1 MRKEYTKIKK
11 IESSI
16 IEVEKVSDIAYNSLV
31 SVHAEGMEFVGSVVM
46 VDEDT
51 VTIEVYANTDNF
63 SIDDI
68 VVSFH
73 EKPLELALNE
83 NILGRT
89 FNGIGEPIDNG
100 GEIYSEETY
109 PVEGLA
115 LNPVA
120 REYPRDFIQT
130 GISAIDS
137 LTTLIRGQ
145 KLPIFSG
152 SGLPHNEIAAQIIR
166 QAKLKTDEDFA
177 FVFAAMGIKKDE
189 AMFFEDAFSKAGVK
203 DKLVM
208 YQNLAD
214 SPIMERLLAPKCAL
228 TAAEYLAYKKG
239 YHVLVIITDMTSY
252 CEALREVSSIR
263 GEIPSRKGY
272 PGYLY
277 SNLASLYERAG
288 MIEGVKGSVTLIP
301 ILTMPNDD
309 ITHPVPDLTGYITE
323 GQIVIDRGLSS
334 KGVYPPINV
343 LPSLSRLMKDGIG
356 EGYTRSDHED
366 VMNQLYES
374 YSKVIDVR
382 NIAQIVGEEDLSDI
396 DKKYLEFN
404 LLEVGLD
411 ILDKKRKALMNA
423 HDSIIRER
431 DELNTKVN
439 DTMSTVSHSFNK
451 ALASIGEEKLE
462 NFADLIPIDD
472 SIKLKDNKFM
482 QTDMAKIEFEDKKLT
497 LSYSFYQTNA
507 LLDKALID
515 FNKLRSDIFKLAELD
530 SAINNLEIE
539 IRKANKKV
547 NSLEKIQIPDKT
559 NLIKNISQ
567 SLEEK
572 EREEFSKTKIVKR
585 NKVKK
590 SS

>member
-46 VDEDT
+46 VSDDT

-73 EKPLELALNE
+73 EKPLELSLNE
-83 NILGRT
+83 RILGRT

-100 GEIYSEETY
+100 GDIYSDETY

-166 QAKLKTDEDFA
+166 QAKLKTDENFA

-189 AMFFEDAFSKAGVK
+189 ALFFEDAFSKAGVK

-323 GQIVIDRGLSS
+323 GQIVIDRGLSN

-356 EGYTRSDHED
+356 EGFTRSDHED

-374 YSKVIDVR
+374 YSKVIEVR
-382 NIAQIVGEEDLSDI
+382 NIAQIVGEEDLSSI
-396 DKKYLEFN
+396 DKKYLEFGEVFEN
-404 LLEVGLD
+404 RFLSQGQNENRELEESLDLAWD
-411 ILDKKRKALMNA
+411 ILKILPRN
-423 HDSIIRER
+423 
-431 DELNTKVN
+431 ELHRVSEVN
-439 DTMSTVSHSFNK
+439 
-451 ALASIGEEKLE
+451 L
-462 NFADLIPIDD
+462 
-472 SIKLKDNKFM
+472 NKF
-482 QTDMAKIEFEDKKLT
+482 IGKL
-497 LSYSFYQTNA
+497 
-507 LLDKALID
+507 D
-515 FNKLRSDIFKLAELD
+515 E
-530 SAINNLEIE
+530 
-539 IRKANKKV
+539 
-547 NSLEKIQIPDKT
+547 
-559 NLIKNISQ
+559 
-567 SLEEK
+567 
-572 EREEFSKTKIVKR
+572 
-585 NKVKK
+585 
-590 SS
+590 

>member
-288 MIEGVKGSVTLIP
+288 MIEGIKGSVTLIP

-396 DKKYLEFN
+396 DKKYLEFGEVFEN
-404 LLEVGLD
+404 KFLAQGQNENRELEESLDLAWD
-411 ILDKKRKALMNA
+411 ILKILPRN
-423 HDSIIRER
+423 
-431 DELNTKVN
+431 ELHR
-439 DTMSTVSHSFNK
+439 VS
-451 ALASIGEEKLE
+451 EK
-462 NFADLIPIDD
+462 N
-472 SIKLKDNKFM
+472 
-482 QTDMAKIEFEDKKLT
+482 
-497 LSYSFYQTNA
+497 
-507 LLDKALID
+507 LDKFIG
-515 FNKLRSDIFKLAELD
+515 
-530 SAINNLEIE
+530 
-539 IRKANKKV
+539 
-547 NSLEKIQIPDKT
+547 
-559 NLIKNISQ
+559 KNYEQ
-567 SLEEK
+567 
-572 EREEFSKTKIVKR
+572 
-585 NKVKK
+585 
-590 SS
+590 

>member
-46 VDEDT
+46 VSDDT

-73 EKPLELALNE
+73 EKPLELPLNE
-83 NILGRT
+83 KILGRT

-100 GEIYSEETY
+100 GDIYSDESY

-166 QAKLKTDEDFA
+166 QAKLKTDENFA

-189 AMFFEDAFSKAGVK
+189 ALFFEDAFSKAGVK

-288 MIEGVKGSVTLIP
+288 MVEGIKGSVTLIP

-323 GQIVIDRGLSS
+323 GQIVIDRGLAN

-382 NIAQIVGEEDLSDI
+382 NIAQIVGEEDLSEI
-396 DKKYLEFN
+396 DKKYLEFG
-404 LLEVGLD
+404 EVFENKFLSQGQNENRDLGESLDLAWD
-411 ILDKKRKALMNA
+411 ILKILPRN
-423 HDSIIRER
+423 
-431 DELNTKVN
+431 ELHR
-439 DTMSTVSHSFNK
+439 VSEAN
-451 ALASIGEEKLE
+451 
-462 NFADLIPIDD
+462 
-472 SIKLKDNKFM
+472 
-482 QTDMAKIEFEDKKLT
+482 
-497 LSYSFYQTNA
+497 
-507 LLDKALID
+507 LDKFIGKID
-515 FNKLRSDIFKLAELD
+515 E
-530 SAINNLEIE
+530 
-539 IRKANKKV
+539 
-547 NSLEKIQIPDKT
+547 
-559 NLIKNISQ
+559 
-567 SLEEK
+567 
-572 EREEFSKTKIVKR
+572 
-585 NKVKK
+585 
-590 SS
+590 

>member
-177 FVFAAMGIKKDE
+177 FVFAAIGIKKDE

-396 DKKYLEFN
+396 DKKYLEFGEVFEN
-404 LLEVGLD
+404 KFLAQGQNENRELEESLDLAWD
-411 ILDKKRKALMNA
+411 ILKILPRN
-423 HDSIIRER
+423 
-431 DELNTKVN
+431 ELHR
-439 DTMSTVSHSFNK
+439 VS
-451 ALASIGEEKLE
+451 EK
-462 NFADLIPIDD
+462 N
-472 SIKLKDNKFM
+472 
-482 QTDMAKIEFEDKKLT
+482 
-497 LSYSFYQTNA
+497 
-507 LLDKALID
+507 LDKFIG
-515 FNKLRSDIFKLAELD
+515 
-530 SAINNLEIE
+530 
-539 IRKANKKV
+539 
-547 NSLEKIQIPDKT
+547 
-559 NLIKNISQ
+559 KNYEQ
-567 SLEEK
+567 
-572 EREEFSKTKIVKR
+572 
-585 NKVKK
+585 
-590 SS
+590 

>member
-1 MRKEYTKIKK
+1 LRKEYTKIKK

-16 IEVEKVSDIAYNSLV
+16 IEVEKVSNIAYNSLV
-31 SVHAEGMEFVGSVVM
+31 SVNAEGMEFVGSVVM
-46 VDEDT
+46 VSDDT

-73 EKPLELALNE
+73 EKPLELPLNE
-83 NILGRT
+83 KILGRT

-100 GEIYSEETY
+100 GDIYSDESY

-166 QAKLKTDEDFA
+166 QAKLKTDENFA

-189 AMFFEDAFSKAGVK
+189 ALFFEDAFSKAGIK

-288 MIEGVKGSVTLIP
+288 MVEGIKGTVTLIP

-323 GQIVIDRGLSS
+323 GQIVIDRGLAN

-366 VMNQLYES
+366 VMNQIYES

-382 NIAQIVGEEDLSDI
+382 NIAQIVGEEDLSEI
-396 DKKYLEFN
+396 DKKYLEFGEVFEN
-404 LLEVGLD
+404 KFLSQGQNENRDLEESLD
-411 ILDKKRKALMNA
+411 LAWNILKILPRNELHRVSEANLDKFIGK
-423 HDSIIRER
+423 I
-431 DELNTKVN
+431 DE
-439 DTMSTVSHSFNK
+439 
-451 ALASIGEEKLE
+451 
-462 NFADLIPIDD
+462 
-472 SIKLKDNKFM
+472 
-482 QTDMAKIEFEDKKLT
+482 
-497 LSYSFYQTNA
+497 
-507 LLDKALID
+507 
-515 FNKLRSDIFKLAELD
+515 
-530 SAINNLEIE
+530 
-539 IRKANKKV
+539 
-547 NSLEKIQIPDKT
+547 
-559 NLIKNISQ
+559 
-567 SLEEK
+567 
-572 EREEFSKTKIVKR
+572 
-585 NKVKK
+585 
-590 SS
+590 

>member
-396 DKKYLEFN
+396 DKKYLEFGEVFEN
-404 LLEVGLD
+404 KFLAQGQNENRELEESLDLAWD
-411 ILDKKRKALMNA
+411 ILKILPRN
-423 HDSIIRER
+423 
-431 DELNTKVN
+431 ELHR
-439 DTMSTVSHSFNK
+439 VS
-451 ALASIGEEKLE
+451 E
-462 NFADLIPIDD
+462 N
-472 SIKLKDNKFM
+472 N
-482 QTDMAKIEFEDKKLT
+482 
-497 LSYSFYQTNA
+497 
-507 LLDKALID
+507 LDKFIG
-515 FNKLRSDIFKLAELD
+515 
-530 SAINNLEIE
+530 
-539 IRKANKKV
+539 
-547 NSLEKIQIPDKT
+547 
-559 NLIKNISQ
+559 KNYEQ
-567 SLEEK
+567 WCYCQ
-572 EREEFSKTKIVKR
+572 
-585 NKVKK
+585 
-590 SS
+590 

>member
-31 SVHAEGMEFVGSVVM
+31 SVHAGGMEFVGSVVM
-46 VDEDT
+46 VNEDT

-73 EKPLELALNE
+73 EKPLELPLNE

-100 GEIYSEETY
+100 GDIYSDETY

-130 GISAIDS
+130 GISAIDT

-356 EGYTRSDHED
+356 EGYTRADHED

-382 NIAQIVGEEDLSDI
+382 NIAQIVGEEDLSEI
-396 DKKYLEFN
+396 DKKYLEFGEVFEN
-404 LLEVGLD
+404 KFLAQGQNENRELEESLDLAWD
-411 ILDKKRKALMNA
+411 ILKILPRT
-423 HDSIIRER
+423 
-431 DELNTKVN
+431 ELHR
-439 DTMSTVSHSFNK
+439 VS
-451 ALASIGEEKLE
+451 EK
-462 NFADLIPIDD
+462 N
-472 SIKLKDNKFM
+472 
-482 QTDMAKIEFEDKKLT
+482 
-497 LSYSFYQTNA
+497 
-507 LLDKALID
+507 LDKFIGKID
-515 FNKLRSDIFKLAELD
+515 E
-530 SAINNLEIE
+530 
-539 IRKANKKV
+539 
-547 NSLEKIQIPDKT
+547 
-559 NLIKNISQ
+559 
-567 SLEEK
+567 
-572 EREEFSKTKIVKR
+572 
-585 NKVKK
+585 
-590 SS
+590 

>member
-63 SIDDI
+63 SINDI

-73 EKPLELALNE
+73 EKPLELPLNE

-100 GEIYSEETY
+100 GEIYSDETY

-130 GISAIDS
+130 GISAIDT

-189 AMFFEDAFSKAGVK
+189 ALFFEDAFSKAGVK

-214 SPIMERLLAPKCAL
+214 APIMERLLAPKCAL

-288 MIEGVKGSVTLIP
+288 MIEGINGSVTLIP

-309 ITHPVPDLTGYITE
+309 ITHPVPDLTGYITG
-323 GQIVIDRGLSS
+323 GQIVIDRGISS

-356 EGYTRSDHED
+356 EGYTRADHED

-382 NIAQIVGEEDLSDI
+382 NIAQIVGEEDLSDV
-396 DKKYLEFN
+396 DKKYLEFGDVFEN
-404 LLEVGLD
+404 KFLAQGQNENRELEESLDLAWD
-411 ILDKKRKALMNA
+411 ILKILPRTELHRVSDKN
-423 HDSIIRER
+423 
-431 DELNTKVN
+431 
-439 DTMSTVSHSFNK
+439 
-451 ALASIGEEKLE
+451 
-462 NFADLIPIDD
+462 
-472 SIKLKDNKFM
+472 
-482 QTDMAKIEFEDKKLT
+482 
-497 LSYSFYQTNA
+497 
-507 LLDKALID
+507 LDKFIGKID
-515 FNKLRSDIFKLAELD
+515 E
-530 SAINNLEIE
+530 
-539 IRKANKKV
+539 
-547 NSLEKIQIPDKT
+547 
-559 NLIKNISQ
+559 
-567 SLEEK
+567 
-572 EREEFSKTKIVKR
+572 
-585 NKVKK
+585 
-590 SS
+590 

>member
-63 SIDDI
+63 SINDI

-73 EKPLELALNE
+73 EKPLELPLNE

-100 GEIYSEETY
+100 GEIYSDETY

-130 GISAIDS
+130 GISAIDT

-189 AMFFEDAFSKAGVK
+189 ALFFEDAFSKAGVK

-214 SPIMERLLAPKCAL
+214 APIMERLLAPKCAL

-288 MIEGVKGSVTLIP
+288 MIEGINGSVTLIP

-356 EGYTRSDHED
+356 EGYTRADHED

-382 NIAQIVGEEDLSDI
+382 NIAQIVGEEDLSDV
-396 DKKYLEFN
+396 DKKYLEFGDVFEN
-404 LLEVGLD
+404 KFLAQGQNENRELEESLDLAWD
-411 ILDKKRKALMNA
+411 ILKILPRTELHRVSDKN
-423 HDSIIRER
+423 
-431 DELNTKVN
+431 
-439 DTMSTVSHSFNK
+439 
-451 ALASIGEEKLE
+451 
-462 NFADLIPIDD
+462 
-472 SIKLKDNKFM
+472 
-482 QTDMAKIEFEDKKLT
+482 
-497 LSYSFYQTNA
+497 
-507 LLDKALID
+507 LDKFIGKID
-515 FNKLRSDIFKLAELD
+515 E
-530 SAINNLEIE
+530 
-539 IRKANKKV
+539 
-547 NSLEKIQIPDKT
+547 
-559 NLIKNISQ
+559 
-567 SLEEK
+567 
-572 EREEFSKTKIVKR
+572 
-585 NKVKK
+585 
-590 SS
+590 

>member
-16 IEVEKVSDIAYNSLV
+16 IEIEKVSDIAYNALV
-31 SVHAEGMEFVGSVVM
+31 SVHAAGMEFVGSVVM
-46 VDEDT
+46 VDDDT

-63 SIDDI
+63 SVEDI
-68 VVSFH
+68 VVSFY
-73 EKPLELALNE
+73 EKPLELPLNE

-89 FNGIGEPIDNG
+89 FNGIGQPIDNG
-100 GEIYSEETY
+100 GDIYSEETY

-130 GISAIDS
+130 GISAIDT

-323 GQIVIDRGLSS
+323 GQIVIDRNLSS

-382 NIAQIVGEEDLSDI
+382 NIAQIVGEDDLSEV
-396 DKKYLEFN
+396 DKKYLEFGDVFESKFLSQDQSEN
-404 LLEVGLD
+404 RELEESLDLAWD
-411 ILDKKRKALMNA
+411 ILKILPRN
-423 HDSIIRER
+423 
-431 DELNTKVN
+431 ELHR
-439 DTMSTVSHSFNK
+439 VS
-451 ALASIGEEKLE
+451 EK
-462 NFADLIPIDD
+462 N
-472 SIKLKDNKFM
+472 
-482 QTDMAKIEFEDKKLT
+482 
-497 LSYSFYQTNA
+497 
-507 LLDKALID
+507 LDKFIG
-515 FNKLRSDIFKLAELD
+515 
-530 SAINNLEIE
+530 
-539 IRKANKKV
+539 
-547 NSLEKIQIPDKT
+547 KT
-559 NLIKNISQ
+559 DEQ
-567 SLEEK
+567 
-572 EREEFSKTKIVKR
+572 
-585 NKVKK
+585 
-590 SS
+590 

>member
-109 PVEGLA
+109 AVEGLA

-288 MIEGVKGSVTLIP
+288 MIEGIKGSVTLIP

-396 DKKYLEFN
+396 DKKYLEFGEVFEN
-404 LLEVGLD
+404 KFLAQGQNENRELEESLDLAWD
-411 ILDKKRKALMNA
+411 ILKILPRN
-423 HDSIIRER
+423 
-431 DELNTKVN
+431 ELHR
-439 DTMSTVSHSFNK
+439 VS
-451 ALASIGEEKLE
+451 EK
-462 NFADLIPIDD
+462 N
-472 SIKLKDNKFM
+472 
-482 QTDMAKIEFEDKKLT
+482 
-497 LSYSFYQTNA
+497 
-507 LLDKALID
+507 LDKFIG
-515 FNKLRSDIFKLAELD
+515 
-530 SAINNLEIE
+530 
-539 IRKANKKV
+539 
-547 NSLEKIQIPDKT
+547 
-559 NLIKNISQ
+559 KNYEQ
-567 SLEEK
+567 WCYCQ
-572 EREEFSKTKIVKR
+572 
-585 NKVKK
+585 
-590 SS
+590 

>member
-16 IEVEKVSDIAYNSLV
+16 IEIEKVSDIAYNALV
-31 SVHAEGMEFVGSVVM
+31 SVHAAGMEFVGSVVM
-46 VDEDT
+46 VDDDT

-63 SIDDI
+63 SVEDI
-68 VVSFH
+68 VVSFY
-73 EKPLELALNE
+73 EKPLELPLNE
-83 NILGRT
+83 SILGRT
-89 FNGIGEPIDNG
+89 FNGIGQPIDNG

-130 GISAIDS
+130 GISAIDT

-323 GQIVIDRGLSS
+323 GQIVIDRNLSS

-382 NIAQIVGEEDLSDI
+382 NIAQIVGEDDLSTV
-396 DKKYLEFN
+396 DKKYLEFGDVFESKFLSQAQSEN
-404 LLEVGLD
+404 RELEESLDLAWD
-411 ILDKKRKALMNA
+411 ILKILPRN
-423 HDSIIRER
+423 
-431 DELNTKVN
+431 ELHR
-439 DTMSTVSHSFNK
+439 VS
-451 ALASIGEEKLE
+451 EK
-462 NFADLIPIDD
+462 N
-472 SIKLKDNKFM
+472 
-482 QTDMAKIEFEDKKLT
+482 
-497 LSYSFYQTNA
+497 
-507 LLDKALID
+507 LDKFIG
-515 FNKLRSDIFKLAELD
+515 
-530 SAINNLEIE
+530 
-539 IRKANKKV
+539 KAN
-547 NSLEKIQIPDKT
+547 E
-559 NLIKNISQ
+559 
-567 SLEEK
+567 
-572 EREEFSKTKIVKR
+572 
-585 NKVKK
+585 
-590 SS
+590 

>member
-46 VDEDT
+46 VSDDT

-73 EKPLELALNE
+73 EKPLELPLNE
-83 NILGRT
+83 RILGRT

-100 GEIYSEETY
+100 GDIYSDETY

-166 QAKLKTDEDFA
+166 QAKLKTDENFA

-189 AMFFEDAFSKAGVK
+189 ALYFEDAFSKAGVK

-323 GQIVIDRGLSS
+323 GQIVIDRGLYN

-382 NIAQIVGEEDLSDI
+382 NIAQIVGEEDLSEN
-396 DKKYLEFN
+396 DKKYLEFGQVFENQFLSQGQNENRDLEESLN
-404 LLEVGLD
+404 LAWD
-411 ILDKKRKALMNA
+411 ILKILPRN
-423 HDSIIRER
+423 
-431 DELNTKVN
+431 ELHR
-439 DTMSTVSHSFNK
+439 VS
-451 ALASIGEEKLE
+451 EENL
-462 NFADLIPIDD
+462 
-472 SIKLKDNKFM
+472 NKF
-482 QTDMAKIEFEDKKLT
+482 IG
-497 LSYSFYQTNA
+497 N
-507 LLDKALID
+507 
-515 FNKLRSDIFKLAELD
+515 
-530 SAINNLEIE
+530 INE
-539 IRKANKKV
+539 
-547 NSLEKIQIPDKT
+547 
-559 NLIKNISQ
+559 
-567 SLEEK
+567 
-572 EREEFSKTKIVKR
+572 
-585 NKVKK
+585 
-590 SS
+590 

>member
-16 IEVEKVSDIAYNSLV
+16 IEIEKVSDIAYNALV
-31 SVHAEGMEFVGSVVM
+31 SVHAAGMEFVGSVVM
-46 VDEDT
+46 VDDDT

-63 SIDDI
+63 SVEDI
-68 VVSFH
+68 VVSFY
-73 EKPLELALNE
+73 EKPLELPLNE
-83 NILGRT
+83 SILGRT
-89 FNGIGEPIDNG
+89 FNGIGQPIDNG
-100 GEIYSEETY
+100 GDIYSEETY

-130 GISAIDS
+130 GISAIDT

-323 GQIVIDRGLSS
+323 GQIVIDRNLSS

-382 NIAQIVGEEDLSDI
+382 NIAQIVGEDDLSEV
-396 DKKYLEFN
+396 DKKYLEFGDVFESKFLSQDQSEN
-404 LLEVGLD
+404 RELEESLDLAWD
-411 ILDKKRKALMNA
+411 ILKILPRN
-423 HDSIIRER
+423 
-431 DELNTKVN
+431 ELHR
-439 DTMSTVSHSFNK
+439 VS
-451 ALASIGEEKLE
+451 EK
-462 NFADLIPIDD
+462 N
-472 SIKLKDNKFM
+472 
-482 QTDMAKIEFEDKKLT
+482 
-497 LSYSFYQTNA
+497 
-507 LLDKALID
+507 LDKFIGKTD
-515 FNKLRSDIFKLAELD
+515 EQWT
-530 SAINNLEIE
+530 
-539 IRKANKKV
+539 
-547 NSLEKIQIPDKT
+547 NSK
-559 NLIKNISQ
+559 
-567 SLEEK
+567 
-572 EREEFSKTKIVKR
+572 
-585 NKVKK
+585 
-590 SS
+590 